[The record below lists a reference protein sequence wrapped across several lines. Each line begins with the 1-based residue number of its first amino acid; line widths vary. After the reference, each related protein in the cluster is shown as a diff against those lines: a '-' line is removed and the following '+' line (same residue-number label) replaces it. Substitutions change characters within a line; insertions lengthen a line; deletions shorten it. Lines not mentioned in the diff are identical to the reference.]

1 MEKRTPAQLAIF
13 DFDGTL
19 TLRDTTFGFV
29 FYFAGTAK
37 AIVSLLA
44 ILPYWILAGLG
55 QLKMQTVKEKLFK
68 IIFGGCS
75 IFKVQ
80 KCGNSYGANEIP
92 KILHPTVYSEM
103 KKLQSQGFEIL
114 ILSASCSVWLK
125 SWCEKECLQLIC
137 SELEISNNCFTGKL
151 KGQNCYGKEKL
162 KRLYEVYEI
171 DKINEVVAYGN
182 HASDLHYMKL
192 AREAYL
198 VNGKKITAL

>member
-37 AIVSLLA
+37 AVYSLLA
-44 ILPYWILAGLG
+44 ILPYWFLACTG
-55 QLKMQTVKEKLFK
+55 QLKMQAVKEKLFK
-68 IIFGGCS
+68 LIFGGFTIS
-75 IFKVQ
+75 EVQ
-80 KCGNSYGANEIP
+80 KRGNDYGANEIP
-92 KILHPTVYSEM
+92 KILHPKVYADL

-125 SWCEKECLQLIC
+125 SWCEKESLQLIC
-137 SELEISNNCFTGKL
+137 SELEISNGCLTGKL

-182 HASDLHYMKL
+182 HASDLHYLKL
-192 AREAYL
+192 ASKAYL
-198 VNGKKITAL
+198 INGKKITAL